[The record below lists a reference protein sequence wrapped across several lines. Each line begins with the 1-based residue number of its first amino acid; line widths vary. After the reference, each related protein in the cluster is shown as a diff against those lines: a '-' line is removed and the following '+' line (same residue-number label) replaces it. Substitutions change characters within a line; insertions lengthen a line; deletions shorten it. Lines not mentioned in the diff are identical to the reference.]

1 MTLVE
6 HFESDFKANAGGDI
20 SSKWHQINEKSPFN
34 PSKALTYGAF
44 MKLKHAVLAAYS
56 YVEISLGEY
65 ILALKHAEELIKIPD
80 LPDAYV

>member
-6 HFESDFKANAGGDI
+6 HFENDFKTNTAGD
-20 SSKWHQINEKSPFN
+20 INEKSPFN

-65 ILALKHAEELIKIPD
+65 ILALQHAQELIKIPN